1 MEVYKVENKYLKLF
15 VFFLYYSSLFGVV
28 KLLGDILEINVF

>member
-15 VFFLYYSSLFGVV
+15 VLLLHYSSLFGAV
-28 KLLGDILEINVF
+28 KLLGDILETNVS